1 MYTLGA
7 ITFFAVVAAASA
19 SLHGIHG
26 GAVIAG
32 PAGSITANGLGHAAV
47 VGPTGLNLGH
57 AGLGLGVL
65 GAPGLLAARGL
76 GLGAL
81 GPLGLAAH
89 LDVGHGGLV
98 GSGIEGQ
105 WVPDINEHLYDD
117 GSYKPHV
124 YEVKDSASPVGVLV
138 PAGSGL
144 EGQWVPD
151 INERLHDDGSYK
163 PEIYGA

>member
-1 MYTLGA
+1 MQGA
-7 ITFFAVVAAASA
+7 ITFFAVVAAAAA

-26 GAVIAG
+26 GSVIAG
-32 PAGSITANGLGHAAV
+32 PSGAITANGLGHAAV
-47 VGPTGLNLGH
+47 VGPTGPNLGGLGVI
-57 AGLGLGVL
+57 AAPGLVAARGLGLGL
-65 GAPGLLAARGL
+65 GGL

-89 LDVGHGGLV
+89 VDVGHGGLV

-124 YEVKDSASPVGVLV
+124 YG
-138 PAGSGL
+138 
-144 EGQWVPD
+144 
-151 INERLHDDGSYK
+151 H
-163 PEIYGA
+163 

>member
-1 MYTLGA
+1 MNSLGA
-7 ITFFAVVAAASA
+7 ITFFAIVAAASA

-32 PAGSITANGLGHAAV
+32 PSGAITANGLGHAAV
-47 VGPTGLNLGH
+47 VGPTGANLGLGH
-57 AGLGLGVL
+57 AGIGLL

-76 GLGAL
+76 GLGAI

-89 LDVGHGGLV
+89 LDVGHGGLI

-124 YEVKDSASPVGVLV
+124 YG
-138 PAGSGL
+138 
-144 EGQWVPD
+144 
-151 INERLHDDGSYK
+151 H
-163 PEIYGA
+163 